1 MRSRTLLALLSS
13 FVIATDCCMVAV
25 AADDDEYEEVV
36 VRRKKKS
43 SKKVLSADA
52 VPAATPV
59 AAAVVVPAVVT
70 VPVAV
75 PAVPAATA
83 ADDADDEPP
92 PPPEPSA
99 ADAAEPRRLVRY
111 FCKAWKDQEWE
122 RMWWAMNPQY
132 RKKVSLKK
140 FKKLFVD
147 DAEGNGGLMDEN
159 VIEEGKTNAGVGVK
173 VELIFTFKNAKHR
186 VVKAEVQRVPG
197 GQYRLVDSPII
208 PMDMDDL

>member
-1 MRSRTLLALLSS
+1 MRIEFVKGGMLMKRLLTWWALLATCGMSLCAEAN
-13 FVIATDCCMVAV
+13 VATD
-25 AADDDEYEEVV
+25 DDDEYEEIVIR
-36 VRRKKKS
+36 RRKPKKPT
-43 SKKVLSADA
+43 VAAQVALP
-52 VPAATPV
+52 VATPPL
-59 AAAVVVPAVVT
+59 ASPA
-70 VPVAV
+70 P
-75 PAVPAATA
+75 
-83 ADDADDEPP
+83 DAPP
-92 PPPEPSA
+92 PPPEPPA
-99 ADAAEPRRLVRY
+99 AEAAEPRRLVRY